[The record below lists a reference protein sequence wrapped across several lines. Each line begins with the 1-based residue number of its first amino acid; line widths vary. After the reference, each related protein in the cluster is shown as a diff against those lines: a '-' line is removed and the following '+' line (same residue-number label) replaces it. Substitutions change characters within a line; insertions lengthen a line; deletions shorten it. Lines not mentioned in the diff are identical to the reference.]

1 MPQPFRRTG
10 PATLILSLALLSVPP
25 ALADLQAG
33 RLAFFAG
40 DYATAFKEF
49 NQAAE
54 SGDSSGQYLAG
65 EMLVQGRGI
74 PKDARRGMALLEAAA
89 AGGHVGA
96 QSLAGALLAFGQDM
110 PADYAKALTYLRPA
124 AQAGD
129 MNAQNN
135 LAALLYFGLGTK
147 QDVVDALHWAKRA
160 SAKRLVAA
168 IKLEQEILS
177 KATPEQ
183 VKEAQARLMQPLDPP
198 APVASTPSA
207 PTAKPAA
214 QTSKPAAAPA
224 PAKAPSPKPEPKA
237 EPKPAPKVE
246 PKPEPPPAPVVQ
258 AAPPPAPAP
267 ATAPPV
273 QTAPNTIAIA
283 RPTPAPAQAAVPA
296 PAPAAPPPAISPAPM
311 AAPAVG
317 GWVIQVG
324 SLPSRDEAERHWKAL
339 SAKQAALLAGRQATL
354 VQADLGAKGLYTRVL
369 LTGFADQAGA
379 AALCAKLKAA
389 GSDCLVKKGS

>member
-10 PATLILSLALLSVPP
+10 PAVLILSLALLAVPP

-49 NQAAE
+49 NAAAQT
-54 SGDSSGQYLAG
+54 GDSSGQYLAG

-74 PKDARRGMALLEAAA
+74 PKDARRGMALLESAA

-96 QSLAGALLAFGQDM
+96 QSLAGALYAFGQDM

-168 IKLEQEILS
+168 IKLEKEIES

-183 VKEAQARLMQPLDPP
+183 IKEAQARLMQPLSPAAPMASATPP
-198 APVASTPSA
+198 APA
-207 PTAKPAA
+207 PAPKPAPQAAKPAA
-214 QTSKPAAAPA
+214 ASPPPAKPPAAKPEPKPAPPMTAARAEPAPAQIAPAPVPAPPASARPPAAAQPAPNTVAVARPVPPPPAAAPTPAPLPPPAPPAAAPA
-224 PAKAPSPKPEPKA
+224 P
-237 EPKPAPKVE
+237 
-246 PKPEPPPAPVVQ
+246 
-258 AAPPPAPAP
+258 
-267 ATAPPV
+267 
-273 QTAPNTIAIA
+273 I
-283 RPTPAPAQAAVPA
+283 
-296 PAPAAPPPAISPAPM
+296 
-311 AAPAVG
+311 G
-317 GWVIQVG
+317 GWVVQVG
-324 SLPSRDEAERHWKAL
+324 SLPSRDEAEKHWKAL
-339 SAKQAALLAGRQATL
+339 AARQAGILDGRQATL
-354 VQADLGAKGLYTRVL
+354 VQADLGTRGVYTRVL

-379 AALCAKLKAA
+379 NALCARLKAA

>member
-10 PATLILSLALLSVPP
+10 PAALLLSLVLLSVPP

-49 NQAAE
+49 NKAAE
-54 SGDSSGQYLAG
+54 AGDSSGQYLAG

-74 PKDARRGMALLEAAA
+74 PKDARRGIALLEAAA

-96 QSLAGALLAFGQDM
+96 QSLAGALYAFGQDM

-168 IKLEQEILS
+168 IKLEQEILT

-183 VKEAQARLMQPLDPP
+183 IKEAQARALQPLAPP

-207 PTAKPAA
+207 PPPKPVP
-214 QTSKPAAAPA
+214 QTPKPA
-224 PAKAPSPKPEPKA
+224 PAKPEPKPEPKPA
-237 EPKPAPKVE
+237 PKPEPKVE
-246 PKPEPPPAPVVQ
+246 PKPEPLPPPVAQ
-258 AAPPPAPAP
+258 AAPPPPPAP
-267 ATAPPV
+267 GPAPTPEPPPPT

-283 RPTPAPAQAAVPA
+283 RPAPVPAPLPA
-296 PAPAAPPPAISPAPM
+296 PAPSPAPAAAAPPA
-311 AAPAVG
+311 G

-324 SLPSRDEAERHWKAL
+324 SLPSREEAEKHWKAL
-339 SAKQAALLAGRQATL
+339 AAKQAPLLGGRQATL
-354 VQADLGAKGLYTRVL
+354 VQADLGAKGIYTRVL
-369 LTGFADQAGA
+369 LTGLADQAGA